1 MKSILFTLSLLITS
15 TLLAQP
21 AEFMGASFS
30 GTSLT
35 HVSRYLLTDNGV
47 GITLQNTD
55 WAAAVDTEGNLVD
68 AVNLMIGSSS
78 GVAIATLNI
87 YQDDGFGGEIQCAG
101 AVCEK
106 FFIILWDASSDL
118 FYAVDNPSAPIFI
131 DYESDPSD
139 PSFVNGYSDS
149 DAVGGVTLSFNG
161 PAYANFQDLV
171 NFILPVDFLSFTARN
186 DNAAVV
192 LDWSTA
198 TETDNDFFD
207 IERSAD
213 GREWATLDRV
223 NGQGTTE
230 LVNNYQYRDLEPLT
244 GRSLYRLRQVDF
256 DGAYAYS
263 ALVSVTRGGKNDG
276 EAVSVFPNPVTTGQL
291 TAELSGEWTAGADLT
306 LELHD
311 LAGRIISRQLSAAA
325 SSITFPLENVPA
337 GAYLLSVKRDGRSV
351 SQRVM
356 VR

>member
-1 MKSILFTLSLLITS
+1 MLNPGGPVTS
-15 TLLAQP
+15 A
-21 AEFMGASFS
+21 
-30 GTSLT
+30 
-35 HVSRYLLTDNGV
+35 
-47 GITLQNTD
+47 D
-55 WAAAVDTEGNLVD
+55 WLAAVDVQGLVTGSKQFNVVSGD
-68 AVNLMIGSSS
+68 AGLILNVNKKDANGGQIDCVGS
-78 GVAIATLNI
+78 
-87 YQDDGFGGEIQCAG
+87 
-101 AVCEK
+101 VCEK
-106 FFIILWDASSDL
+106 FFLILWDASSGM
-118 FYAVDNPSAPIFI
+118 FYTVSNPSNPLFI
-131 DYESDPSD
+131 DYVEDPMRAGWID
-139 PSFVNGYSDS
+139 GYSDI
-149 DAVGGVTLSFNG
+149 DAFTNNQTLTFNG
-161 PAYANFQDLV
+161 PGYANFQDLV

-198 TETDNDFFD
+198 TETDNDYFAV
-207 IERSAD
+207 ERSAD
-213 GREWATLDRV
+213 GRDWSELNRV
-223 NGQGTTE
+223 SGQGTTE
-230 LVNNYQYRDLEPLT
+230 LVNEYQYRDLEPLS
-244 GRSLYRLRQVDF
+244 GRSLYRLRQVDY

-276 EAVSVFPNPVTTGQL
+276 EAISVFPNPVTTGQL
-291 TAELSGEWTAGADLT
+291 TAELSGDWTAGADLT